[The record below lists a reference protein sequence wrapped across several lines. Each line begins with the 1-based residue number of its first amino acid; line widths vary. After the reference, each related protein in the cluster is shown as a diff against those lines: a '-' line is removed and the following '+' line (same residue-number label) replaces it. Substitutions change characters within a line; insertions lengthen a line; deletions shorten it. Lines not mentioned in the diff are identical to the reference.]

1 MFHAHAYYH
10 HNLFSSALPV
20 RSVQDHIPSCGIH
33 GVACMTCDVKRKA
46 YAVCNMQAQTEE
58 LMYGTLIKSTI
69 LFCIGFWVIH
79 TRTDVHTHQA
89 RPPARTHARTHAC
102 MHTHANASACP
113 PARMHTQSTR
123 AQTRPVWVRPKVSCN
138 KLFSRFNT
146 IRDMFLCI
154 EPIQNIS
161 VVVPC

>member
-1 MFHAHAYYH
+1 MFHADAYYH

-20 RSVQDHIPSCGIH
+20 RSVQDHIPSCGTH

-79 TRTDVHTHQA
+79 TRTDAHTHQA
-89 RPPARTHARTHAC
+89 RPPARTHARMHAR
-102 MHTHANASACP
+102 T
-113 PARMHTQSTR
+113 HTQMLPLARLPACTPKAHVLRPDRFGYGQKYRATNCSPVSTPLG
-123 AQTRPVWVRPKVSCN
+123 TCSCA
-138 KLFSRFNT
+138 
-146 IRDMFLCI
+146 
-154 EPIQNIS
+154 
-161 VVVPC
+161 